1 MHSDVT
7 TMLTT
12 SLFIL
17 SLYHILVAVIKVL
30 PIIILSSIKNF
41 HLIWKNEENKTK
53 CFVFFIF
60 LFFQPYLFSF
70 LPTATANIYLY
81 SFMFIYNDKF

>member
-17 SLYHILVAVIKVL
+17 SLYHILVAFIKVL
-30 PIIILSSIKNF
+30 PIIMLSSIKNF
-41 HLIWKNEENKTK
+41 HLIWKNEENKTN
-53 CFVFFIF
+53 ILSF
-60 LFFQPYLFSF
+60 LFFILSTCLFSF